1 MIENYQTNDEN
12 ENNQTFQQTPSNL
25 SSSISP
31 QTIII
36 RQEEKSTNGIG
47 TAGFVMS
54 LIAIFLG
61 WIPVIGWIIW
71 ILGLVLSFVGIFKKP
86 KGELEKKEIVAL
98 ISYLQ
103 RLGTD
108 IKTTEIKTA
117 SNN

>member
-71 ILGLVLSFVGIFKKP
+71 ILGLVLSFAGIFKRP
-86 KGELEKKEIVAL
+86 KGMAIAGLVISLIGIIMLVFVFGILMVAA
-98 ISYLQ
+98 
-103 RLGTD
+103 
-108 IKTTEIKTA
+108 A
-117 SNN
+117 SK

>member
-61 WIPVIGWIIW
+61 WIPIIGWIIW
-71 ILGLVLSFVGIFKKP
+71 ILGLVLSFAGIFKRP
-86 KGELEKKEIVAL
+86 KGMAIAGLVISLIGIIMLVFVFGILMVAA
-98 ISYLQ
+98 
-103 RLGTD
+103 
-108 IKTTEIKTA
+108 A
-117 SNN
+117 SK

>member
-86 KGELEKKEIVAL
+86 KGMAIAGLVISLIGIIMLVFVFGILMVAAV
-98 ISYLQ
+98 S
-103 RLGTD
+103 
-108 IKTTEIKTA
+108 K
-117 SNN
+117 

>member
-86 KGELEKKEIVAL
+86 KGMAIAGLVISLIGIIMLVFVFGILVVAAV
-98 ISYLQ
+98 S
-103 RLGTD
+103 
-108 IKTTEIKTA
+108 K
-117 SNN
+117 

>member
-61 WIPVIGWIIW
+61 WIPV
-71 ILGLVLSFVGIFKKP
+71 
-86 KGELEKKEIVAL
+86 ELNL
-98 ISYLQ
+98 
-103 RLGTD
+103 R
-108 IKTTEIKTA
+108 
-117 SNN
+117 

>member
-1 MIENYQTNDEN
+1 MIENYQNPNEN

-86 KGELEKKEIVAL
+86 KGMAIAGLVISLIGIIMLVFVFGILMVAAV
-98 ISYLQ
+98 S
-103 RLGTD
+103 
-108 IKTTEIKTA
+108 K
-117 SNN
+117 

>member
-86 KGELEKKEIVAL
+86 KGMAIAGLVISLIGIIMLVFVFGILMVA
-98 ISYLQ
+98 
-103 RLGTD
+103 
-108 IKTTEIKTA
+108 A
-117 SNN
+117 V